1 MTTRRGLL
9 AAPSALLAAPAI
21 RPAWAQARSLRLI
34 VSFPPGGSTDILAR
48 LLQPAMERALGAA
61 LVIENRGG
69 ANGAI
74 GMAAAAQAA
83 PDGQTFVLDAGG
95 AATNPHLMRGLAFD
109 YASAF
114 VPVTQVTILPAL
126 LVVRAEAPTADLP
139 ALIAHLRRHPAEASF
154 GSSGVGTASHL
165 AGAVL
170 MRRAGV
176 EAQHIPYRGG
186 AEQLTSLRRGDTL
199 FTFSTIP
206 TIAPLI
212 RDGALRPLVASTPAR
227 ASAYPE
233 VPTVAEAGHP
243 GFAIFDFH
251 AIYAPAG
258 TPAEPVQRMAEAARA
273 AMADPDLRPRLALLG
288 LETATH
294 GPAAFAEFLP
304 AQRARMGELIRQEN
318 IRLEG

>member
-1 MTTRRGLL
+1 MTTRRSLL
-9 AAPSALLAAPAI
+9 AAPLAALAAPAL
-21 RPAWAQARSLRLI
+21 AQTRTIRLI

-48 LLQPAMERALGAA
+48 LMQPVMERHLGASI
-61 LVIENRGG
+61 VIENRGG

-74 GMAAAAQAA
+74 GMAAGAQAA
-83 PDGQTFVLDAGG
+83 PDGMTFVLDAGG
-95 AATNPHLMRGLAFD
+95 AATNPHLMRGLGFD
-109 YASAF
+109 YAAAF
-114 VPVTQVTILPAL
+114 VPVTQITVLPAL
-126 LVVRAEAPTADLP
+126 LVVLEGGGIGDLAALMARLRAEPGK
-139 ALIAHLRRHPAEASF
+139 ASY
-154 GSSGVGTASHL
+154 GSSGVGTGSHL

-212 RDGALRPLVASTPAR
+212 RDGVLRPLVASTPAR
-227 ASAYPE
+227 ASAYPD
-233 VPTVAEAGHP
+233 VPTVAESGFP

-251 AIYAPAG
+251 ALYAPAG
-258 TPAEPVQRMAEAARA
+258 TPEEPVRRMAEAARA
-273 AMADPDLRPRLALLG
+273 AMTDGELAPRFALLG
-288 LETATH
+288 LEPAAH

-304 AQRARMGELIRQEN
+304 AQRARMGELIRAEG

>member
-9 AAPSALLAAPAI
+9 ALPLLAAPAL
-21 RPAWAQARSLRLI
+21 AQPRSMRLI
-34 VSFPPGGSTDILAR
+34 VAFPPGGSTDILAR
-48 LLQPAMERALGAA
+48 LMQPVMERALGAT

-74 GMAAAAQAA
+74 GMAAAAQSA

-109 YASAF
+109 YAALA
-114 VPVTQVTILPAL
+114 PVTQVTVLPAL
-126 LVVRAEAPTADLP
+126 LVVRAEAPVADL
-139 ALIAHLRRHPAEASF
+139 AGLVAHLRTQPGASSY
-154 GSSGVGTASHL
+154 GSSGVGTGSHL

-212 RDGALRPLVASTPAR
+212 RDGALRALAASTPER

-233 VPTVAEAGHP
+233 VPTVAESGHP
-243 GFAIFDFH
+243 GFSIFDFH
-251 AIYAPAG
+251 ALYAPAG
-258 TPAEPVQRMAEAARA
+258 TPAEPIARMAEAARL
-273 AMADPDLRPRLALLG
+273 AMADPELRPRFAGLG
-288 LETATH
+288 LEPAAH
-294 GPAAFAEFLP
+294 GTAAFAAFLP

>member
-1 MTTRRGLL
+1 MTPRRGLL
-9 AAPSALLAAPAI
+9 ALPLLAAPAL
-21 RPAWAQARSLRLI
+21 AQPRSIRLI
-34 VSFPPGGSTDILAR
+34 VTFPPGGSTDILAR
-48 LLQPAMERALGAA
+48 LMQPAMERALGAA

-83 PDGQTFVLDAGG
+83 PDGQTFALDAGG
-95 AATNPHLMRGLAFD
+95 AATNPHLMRGLGLD
-109 YASAF
+109 YAAALA
-114 VPVTQVTILPAL
+114 PVTQVTVLPAL
-126 LVVRAEAPTADLP
+126 LVVRAEAPFADLA
-139 ALIAHLRRHPAEASF
+139 ALLAHLRAHRGEAAY

-165 AGAVL
+165 ASAVL
-170 MRRAGV
+170 MRRAGL

-212 RDGALRPLVASTPAR
+212 RDGALRALAASTPAR
-227 ASAYPE
+227 AAAYPD

-258 TPAEPVQRMAEAARA
+258 TPAEPVQRMAEATRL
-273 AMADPDLRPRLALLG
+273 AMADPELRPRLAQLG
-288 LETATH
+288 LEPAAH
-294 GPAAFAEFLP
+294 GPAAFAAFLP
-304 AQRARMGELIRQEN
+304 AHRARMGELIRQEN
-318 IRLEG
+318 IRLDG